1 MRDRLSQMRQIPAG
15 DSVIDDVL
23 AVCREHGLR
32 CTPPS
37 GGSHFKISHPSR
49 REILTVPSRRPVKA
63 VYIRK
68 LVRLIGSLG
77 DT

>member
-15 DSVIDDVL
+15 DWVIDDVL